1 MLWHATEVH
10 KHNVGVAQ
18 PFTIRHNNKGNGNDL
33 VLLNSYETV
42 DFLCDSHYILVNDR
56 PKHIK
61 SHLQAMPYELVQAA
75 ALKVLK
81 FAL

>member
-1 MLWHATEVH
+1 MQQRYASIMWEWRSL
-10 KHNVGVAQ
+10 
-18 PFTIRHNNKGNGNDL
+18 FTIRHNNKGNGNDL
-33 VLLNSYETV
+33 VLLNSCETV
-42 DFLCDSHYILVNDR
+42 GLLCDSHYILVNDR

-61 SHLQAMPYELVQAA
+61 CHLQAMPYELVQAA